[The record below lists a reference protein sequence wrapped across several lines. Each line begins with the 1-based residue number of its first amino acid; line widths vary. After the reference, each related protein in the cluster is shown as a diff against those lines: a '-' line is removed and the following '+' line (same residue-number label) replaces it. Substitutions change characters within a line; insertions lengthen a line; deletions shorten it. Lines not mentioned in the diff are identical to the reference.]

1 MFRFRGEIKQSSPL
15 IFEYSS
21 GVQKRPWMQKVG
33 TQPVVISLQALLDLA
48 ATAREFTL
56 YYLQQT
62 LVGFGM
68 VGFGKVTTE
77 FNHVK

>member
-1 MFRFRGEIKQSSPL
+1 VE
-15 IFEYSS
+15 
-21 GVQKRPWMQKVG
+21 

-56 YYLQQT
+56 YYPQQT
-62 LVGFGM
+62 LVRFTM